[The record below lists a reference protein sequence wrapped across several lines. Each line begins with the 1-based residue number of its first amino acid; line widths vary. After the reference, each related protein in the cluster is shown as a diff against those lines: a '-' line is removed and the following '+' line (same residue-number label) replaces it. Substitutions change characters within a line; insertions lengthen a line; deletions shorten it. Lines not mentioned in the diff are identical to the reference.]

1 MKDFP
6 SEYTYIDEHGQVWY
20 KTYQMKK
27 VEVEDLNPYILSGL
41 PVVINPETTVET
53 LFDTINKYA
62 LLKVN
67 CIAFDSFYKEL
78 KSKSEEPEEG
88 YLVFSWDGISLDN
101 SFQNTLY
108 PMNSVYMEKDNTKY
122 SIDLANT
129 SELRNLKIKINL
141 DFNIYD
147 NHGNIHKTAS
157 VRPTLYQIIYG
168 LFWELSFHGTPENRD
183 SIKEDLKKTI
193 EELKQ
198 EDLVTYTSVDNL
210 FEDLKKK

>member
-67 CIAFDSFYKEL
+67 CITFDSFYKEL

-88 YLVFSWDGISLDN
+88 YLVFSRGRYGGT
-101 SFQNTLY
+101 F
-108 PMNSVYMEKDNTKY
+108 V
-122 SIDLANT
+122 IDIPEIESQTFKWLAVNPQYA
-129 SELRNLKIKINL
+129 KM
-141 DFNIYD
+141 Y
-147 NHGNIHKTAS
+147 
-157 VRPTLYQIIYG
+157 
-168 LFWELSFHGTPENRD
+168 
-183 SIKEDLKKTI
+183 
-193 EELKQ
+193 EEA
-198 EDLVTYTSVDNL
+198 NN
-210 FEDLKKK
+210 